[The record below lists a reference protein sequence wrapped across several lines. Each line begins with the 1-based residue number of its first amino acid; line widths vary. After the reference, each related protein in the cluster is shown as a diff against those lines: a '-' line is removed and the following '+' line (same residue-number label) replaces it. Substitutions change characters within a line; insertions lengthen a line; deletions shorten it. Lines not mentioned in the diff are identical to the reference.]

1 METSTD
7 SAMIASRGA
16 SRIPFPTRSI
26 SRQKRTKGHV
36 CAKAK
41 SGFVRDDSP
50 YPAKTNG
57 FRRFILSDQYPE
69 KTFSKDAVVSAAPS
83 TSPTIHA
90 LAPSD
95 SKNKGTT
102 GNTIWLD
109 RSVKRL
115 TKPTIIIFL
124 ASPLKKD
131 CLFI

>member
-1 METSTD
+1 M
-7 SAMIASRGA
+7 
-16 SRIPFPTRSI
+16 RSI
-26 SRQKRTKGHV
+26 TRKKRTNGQV
-36 CAKAK
+36 CANAK

-83 TSPTIHA
+83 TRPTTQA

-109 RSVKRL
+109 KSVKRL
-115 TKPTIIIFL
+115 TKPTITIFR
-124 ASPLKKD
+124 ANPWKKV
-131 CLFI
+131 CLFIGYLM

>member
-1 METSTD
+1 METSPD

-16 SRIPFPTRSI
+16 SRTPLPTRSI
-26 SRQKRTKGHV
+26 TRKKRTNGQV
-36 CAKAK
+36 CANAK
-41 SGFVRDDSP
+41 SGFVRDDIP

-69 KTFSKDAVVSAAPS
+69 NAFSNDAAVSAAPS
-83 TSPTIHA
+83 TSPTTQA
-90 LAPSD
+90 LAPRD
-95 SKNKGTT
+95 NRNKGTT

-124 ASPLKKD
+124 DSP
-131 CLFI
+131 